1 MISPFDAWAVK
12 RALVGHDLTDTLPG
26 VSRMLRPVV
35 EHLGT
40 LPSAEAR
47 GIAWQ
52 ALLCICPFREQLVR
66 AVDEADPG
74 GSPPEGDA
82 GRRSAHLGDL
92 AASAACR
99 RFVWPSWI
107 VRGEFNLLSAD
118 AKVGKTHLMLDLA
131 RRLWFQLPMPDG
143 SEAPFPPRTCTLW
156 VCGGRHQNDLRRGPR
171 RSASPTRPC
180 A

>member
-35 EHLGT
+35 EYLGT

-52 ALLCICPFREQLVR
+52 ALVRIRPFREQLVS

-74 GSPPEGDA
+74 RLSRGGCRPADTLDESEGRER
-82 GRRSAHLGDL
+82 GRENPD
-92 AASAACR
+92 
-99 RFVWPSWI
+99 
-107 VRGEFNLLSAD
+107 VRI
-118 AKVGKTHLMLDLA
+118 
-131 RRLWFQLPMPDG
+131 
-143 SEAPFPPRTCTLW
+143 
-156 VCGGRHQNDLRRGPR
+156 HQQF
-171 RSASPTRPC
+171 
-180 A
+180 